1 MGNNTIPDRW
11 EPYSCV
17 GKQIP
22 GTRFLAFKVPL
33 KTQISAKVDFGKRF
47 TPKHLIEQV
56 PNLGLVI
63 DLTNT
68 KRYYD
73 QRDIT
78 VHGVEYVKVACVGR
92 LLPSDAVLNK
102 FIKVVD
108 EFLKENA
115 DNDKLIGVHC
125 THGVNRTGYFICKYM
140 IDKMNYN
147 PLIAIKAFDEARGHK
162 MERDIYINELV
173 NGSNLGKTD
182 LPTELPVDANI
193 IPTHPN
199 PHDRLVELK
208 SLKEKYR
215 HPPKGGR
222 LSPRDSR
229 KFMSSPTIP
238 KHATQHLPPRSNN
251 PRNYPNNNYNI
262 QRNSHNRQS
271 YSNIRNNLPT
281 RQVGQ
286 YDTHGNNHNRQR
298 YSINRNNVPPRQNNS
313 YDANRQY
320 TSQRYQSNR
329 FHKPDIHPRY
339 TNRISHNVNSS
350 RGNHSQQTHY
360 STPQQFYQ
368 NPSRQSQNRPQ

>member
-173 NGSNLGKTD
+173 NGSNLGASRRSTA
-182 LPTELPVDANI
+182 LSGEPTSTTSWRSGTSNTKEVAS
-193 IPTHPN
+193 TT
-199 PHDRLVELK
+199 
-208 SLKEKYR
+208 SLR
-215 HPPKGGR
+215 
-222 LSPRDSR
+222 
-229 KFMSSPTIP
+229 SSNT
-238 KHATQHLPPRSNN
+238 T
-251 PRNYPNNNYNI
+251 PNNTRDATFTTSWRSGSSNVREAASATSWRSSASNTKEVAYNTSWRSSNS
-262 QRNSHNRQS
+262 RNATSTTSWRSRSGNIREAASNTSWRSDTSNTKEVASVTSWRSASSNTRDETSSSHN
-271 YSNIRNNLPT
+271 T
-281 RQVGQ
+281 REV
-286 YDTHGNNHNRQR
+286 DRAT
-298 YSINRNNVPPRQNNS
+298 
-313 YDANRQY
+313 
-320 TSQRYQSNR
+320 
-329 FHKPDIHPRY
+329 
-339 TNRISHNVNSS
+339 
-350 RGNHSQQTHY
+350 
-360 STPQQFYQ
+360 
-368 NPSRQSQNRPQ
+368 